1 MSAFGSK
8 ADMEPYRENVPTQS
22 GHRPAACEDEKARLR
37 YESAMCPASASM
49 RVLGHSGWSR
59 LGACRIL
66 RKAISV
72 ECPTSI
78 RWSDST
84 VIKAS
89 ATTPIR
95 RDPPR
100 LVFGKQLG
108 PAAFHEF
115 RFQSTRSLITR
126 EPQANRNAHSRRS
139 RLVQEAEGAQSGL
152 QRTYAIKAAMMPTA
166 IPSANRL
173 INSLL
178 VIANI
183 SLTGGRRFLRPWTI
197 QHQ

>member
-1 MSAFGSK
+1 VSCFSEHEGAGAF
-8 ADMEPYRENVPTQS
+8 
-22 GHRPAACEDEKARLR
+22 RL
-37 YESAMCPASASM
+37 
-49 RVLGHSGWSR
+49 V
-59 LGACRIL
+59 
-66 RKAISV
+66 SV
-72 ECPTSI
+72 RGLPHTKKSHFNGIAPPQI